1 MLWKK
6 KHIPA
11 EAITNMY
18 SIDQLEEKLQR
29 LKDAYINAKD
39 LSSRVHI
46 MRMIDEV
53 EKELETRKAA

>member
-1 MLWKK
+1 M
-6 KHIPA
+6 H
-11 EAITNMY
+11 T
-18 SIDQLEEKLQR
+18 IDELEEKLQR
-29 LKDAYINAKD
+29 LKDAYVTAKD

>member
-1 MLWKK
+1 MQP
-6 KHIPA
+6 I
-11 EAITNMY
+11 
-18 SIDQLEEKLQR
+18 IDPLEEKLQR

-39 LSSRVHI
+39 LASRIHI

>member
-1 MLWKK
+1 MQP
-6 KHIPA
+6 IVDP
-11 EAITNMY
+11 
-18 SIDQLEEKLQR
+18 LEEKLER

-39 LSSRVHI
+39 LASRIHI